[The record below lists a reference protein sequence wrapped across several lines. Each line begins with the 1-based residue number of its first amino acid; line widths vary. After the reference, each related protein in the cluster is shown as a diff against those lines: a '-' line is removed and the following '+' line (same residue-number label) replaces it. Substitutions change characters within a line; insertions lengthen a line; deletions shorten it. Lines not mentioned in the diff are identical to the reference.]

1 MEYARKMLEK
11 YSRPKDWDRVRFSD
25 EVHFRGMAQHQLRII
40 RRPGERY
47 CVECIQHKETPKEK
61 DKKRFDCWAAVG
73 YYFKSDLVFY
83 DLPGNTNGKMSLM
96 VYRDQILE
104 HVGKPWLFE
113 GKDFVLEEDSDSGDG
128 KAQNRNI
135 VQVWKSETI
144 SNTFSIMPLL
154 QIFPLLRIAGCPPK
168 ATPSELSALG

>member
-1 MEYARKMLEK
+1 
-11 YSRPKDWDRVRFSD
+11 
-25 EVHFRGMAQHQLRII
+25 MAQHQLRII

-83 DLPGNTNGKMSLM
+83 DLPGNTNGKMSLK

-104 HVGKPWLFE
+104 PVGKPWLFE

-135 VQVWKSETI
+135 VRVWKSENNLEYFFNYA
-144 SNTFSIMPLL
+144 SSPDLS
-154 QIFPLLRIAGCPPK
+154 PLRIAGSPPSNTSRNIRIGMIILPK
-168 ATPSELSALG
+168 S

>member
-1 MEYARKMLEK
+1 MREKCWKNTRGQKIEIEYDLAMK
-11 YSRPKDWDRVRFSD
+11 YTLGEWHSINYASYVDLVNGIVLNAFSTK
-25 EVHFRGMAQHQLRII
+25 
-40 RRPGERY
+40 RRL
-47 CVECIQHKETPKEK
+47 KKKT
-61 DKKRFDCWAAVG
+61 KKRFDCWAAVG

-83 DLPGNTNGKMSLM
+83 DLPGNTNGKMSLK
-96 VYRDQILE
+96 VYLYRDQILE
-104 HVGKPWLFE
+104 HVGEPWLFE

-135 VQVWKSETI
+135 VRVWKSEKI
-144 SNTFSIMPLL
+144 SNTFSTMPLL